1 MHVEERDMT
10 GGRLLL
16 IVFLLGATAPLTAC
30 VKSNAGAPTSFCTR
44 CAVVESVVSR
54 PVFMERRVV
63 YDVTV
68 RMDHGGR
75 RLLTFDQPPNL
86 RAGDRVRLSGDKVE
100 RG

>member
-1 MHVEERDMT
+1 MT
-10 GGRLLL
+10 CGRLLL
-16 IVFLLGATAPLTAC
+16 IVFLLGATAPLAAC
-30 VKSNAGAPTSFCTR
+30 VNNAGTPTSFCTR

-54 PVFMERRVV
+54 PVFMERRAV